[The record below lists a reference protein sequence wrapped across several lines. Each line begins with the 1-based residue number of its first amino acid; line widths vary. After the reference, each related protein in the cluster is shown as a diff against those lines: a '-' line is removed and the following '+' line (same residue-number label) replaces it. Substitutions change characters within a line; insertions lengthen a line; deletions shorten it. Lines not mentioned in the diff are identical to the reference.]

1 MKTFGLEHIT
11 LNACVEEAQQERLVI
26 TREGNPV
33 ALIIGIDEE
42 QMELGSDASFWN
54 LIEERR
60 EENRIN
66 RKELEQALISA

>member
-1 MKTFGLEHIT
+1 MKTFGLEHTT
-11 LNACVEEAQQERLVI
+11 LNACVKEAQQERLVI

-42 QMELGSDASFWN
+42 QLELGSDASFWT

-60 EENRIN
+60 EEDSIS
-66 RKELEQALISA
+66 RKELEQALMSA

>member
-11 LNACVEEAQQERLVI
+11 LNTCVEEAQQELLVI
-26 TREGNPV
+26 TREGDPV

-42 QMELGSDASFWN
+42 QLELGSDASFWK

-60 EENRIN
+60 EEDSIS
-66 RKELEQALISA
+66 RKELERALKSA

>member
-1 MKTFGLEHIT
+1 MKTFGLEHAT
-11 LNACVEEAQQERLVI
+11 LNACIEEAQQERLVI

-42 QMELGSDASFWN
+42 QLELGSDASFWE

-60 EENRIN
+60 EEDSIS
-66 RKELEQALISA
+66 RKELEQALKSA

>member
-1 MKTFGLEHIT
+1 MKTFGLDHIT
-11 LNACVEEAQQERLVI
+11 LNACVAEAQQERLVI

-42 QMELGSDASFWN
+42 QMEFGSDASFWN